1 MVVVRR
7 PKGRWRHWWELRVH
21 NPSSFPGQSNV
32 MLRITTRPNYSCL
45 LLLLF
50 QVSNI
55 DDVLNYHTDFL
66 NNCLKDCMLT
76 NPELLKIVHKL
87 MMVCVT
93 FCNFIQ
99 VFLPSSKLLCSTTSL
114 IDHLHRLTTPRYRSL
129 YLGPKQST
137 IQYTNEF

>member
-1 MVVVRR
+1 MDDFCQKLIRQIQYEF
-7 PKGRWRHWWELRVH
+7 PISDIWRVDSVILAFDNSMIVYWQECRDR
-21 NPSSFPGQSNV
+21 FTADFYQS
-32 MLRITTRPNYSCL
+32 LQ
-45 LLLLF
+45 

-76 NPELLKIVHKL
+76 NPDLLKIVHKL

-99 VFLPSSKLLCSTTSL
+99 VSCSLGYLCCFFS
-114 IDHLHRLTTPRYRSL
+114 
-129 YLGPKQST
+129 
-137 IQYTNEF
+137 